1 MFNLISCDKC
11 GYLDSFDKF
20 LDETQPDFFD
30 RMKILGWN
38 LENPNTMSYFQT
50 MYAVPQQVSVES
62 YYDMWKFL
70 GIGSDLAGRV
80 KIQTKAYQ
88 TNSEIQ
94 EFIKTVYEQTL
105 KMF

>member
-50 MYAVPQQVSVES
+50 MYAGAACSECGNFESLDFNPFDRKYVIKSPSESGNIEEYQSV
-62 YYDMWKFL
+62 YPM
-70 GIGSDLAGRV
+70 
-80 KIQTKAYQ
+80 
-88 TNSEIQ
+88 
-94 EFIKTVYEQTL
+94 
-105 KMF
+105 